1 MARSGSVDMIYGDSG
16 DGKTAALG
24 EVAEWYYAR
33 TGKPSFLIN
42 TDPGGWETIQPHV
55 EAGIIIPYKVV
66 ENRRHLMND
75 LLKLARGHRPTKLDD
90 PLSPL
95 SAAPQTDDIAAL
107 LFDGITSTCDMLM
120 QWHLHAVKA
129 GAQAGTVTPTDVN
142 IAGVPKENFIVSG
155 EGEGSYMRRIASM
168 TDYGEIQRTAR
179 ELLSATSMLPIPAV
193 WTALPCKGE
202 DQNAKP
208 IYGPAFM
215 GNALTGRCGNLFG
228 NLIHLYPTFDA
239 SGAKKVMMFL
249 RNHVDPKD
257 PMKIPFPAKIRV
269 PKLLADK
276 VEPAV
281 PPDMRWLYSAI
292 EGAQRAAVDALRVKM
307 AESSATAGASNQV

>member
-24 EVAEWYYAR
+24 EVAEWYYER
-33 TGKPSFLIN
+33 TGKPSFLVN
-42 TDPGGWETIQPHV
+42 TDPGGWETIAPHV
-55 EAGIIIPYKVV
+55 SAGIVIPYKVV
-66 ENRRHLMND
+66 QGRTYLMND
-75 LLKLARGHRPTKLDD
+75 LLKLARGHRPLNLDD
-90 PLSPL
+90 PMSPL

-107 LFDGITSTCDMLM
+107 LLDGITSTSDMLM
-120 QWHLHAVKA
+120 EWHLHSVKA
-129 GAQAGTVTPTDVN
+129 GAQAGTITPTNVN
-142 IAGVPKENFIVSG
+142 IAGVPKENYIVSG
-155 EGEGSYMRRIASM
+155 EGEGSYIRRIASM

-179 ELLSATSMLPIPAV
+179 ELLGATAMLPIPAV

-239 SGAKKVMMFL
+239 QGNKRGLAYL

-257 PMKIPFPAKIRV
+257 PMKIPYPAKIRV
-269 PKLLADK
+269 PKALAHK
-276 VEPAV
+276 V
-281 PPDMRWLYSAI
+281 PPAI
-292 EGAQRAAVDALRVKM
+292 EPDMKFLYKAIEDLQREAVELLKVGH
-307 AESSATAGASNQV
+307 ESSALVGASNA